1 MDSQVSGA
9 NERAIS
15 GTPWKVLLLVFVAFS
30 ARWIWIVGGR
40 GDNGWTYEPAW
51 RILHGQIPYRDF
63 VMIPGPLAPY
73 ILAGLMRVFGES
85 VWLFQVN
92 LYLSWFGAL
101 AVGIAIL
108 GALEA
113 SREIKVLSV
122 VVSAALSAPFMTGG
136 HAHSYQAPLFAGL
149 VIYFLL
155 KYRRNPRGWYIFWA
169 GIFAA
174 VSILAKQNIGGAIG
188 AAAVLT
194 LLLPKPLG
202 LGGEGR
208 GLPNLFRFVAGGA
221 LGLLP
226 VLGYFVVKAD
236 PQEVIR
242 EFFFDAGAGKG
253 GIFTFLLRGVPRFT
267 LSPLI
272 PHSRLVELFFSLVVF
287 ALLSCLTYAAIGR
300 TGGVASQ
307 PPPTPSLERRGA
319 NSRAGGVASQPPPA
333 PSLERRGT
341 DSPAGGVASR
351 GGANSLHQPPPTPSL
366 QRRGANSRA
375 ARDAK
380 RSSPEKD
387 GFSSWYLGCFLLA
400 GFGIFVVTLFDL
412 PSMRLVVDFL
422 RPRFFRPNNWGEVAA
437 QGAYLLAC
445 STTLACAVG
454 VFRLRTELAMPCLLL
469 LVLAY
474 ANSTANI
481 GYFGFVAP
489 VVAPIWLYILH
500 AAGLPN
506 VFKSSLAVAAIFLAA
521 ACLSPTFAKTFVPL
535 YALPKDSPFA
545 GLYADPAYHR
555 WVTEVW
561 QNVTPRI
568 RGKRT
573 LWVYPGGPLSAFGGL
588 PVPNVIYL
596 YKDTYNSRSERR
608 LWDAWHSEPPDFV
621 VLGDF
626 YRAQN
631 AVLFREDSI
640 VGWLS
645 SAYVIDWQ
653 DQELQLALWRRKG

>member
-1 MDSQVSGA
+1 MDSEIGGTNQ
-9 NERAIS
+9 RAIS

-30 ARWIWIVGGR
+30 ARWIWIMGGR

-92 LYLSWFGAL
+92 LYLSWLGAL

-122 VVSAALSAPFMTGG
+122 VVAAALSAPFTTGG

-188 AAAVLT
+188 AVAVLT

-202 LGGEGR
+202 LGSAGR
-208 GLPNLFRFVAGGA
+208 GLSNLFRFGAGGT

-272 PHSRLVELFFSLVVF
+272 PHSRLVELLFSLVVF
-287 ALLSCLTYAAIGR
+287 ALLSCLTYAAVGR
-300 TGGVASQ
+300 AGGAASQ

-319 NSRAGGVASQPPPA
+319 ASRAGGVASQPPPT
-333 PSLERRGT
+333 PSLE
-341 DSPAGGVASR
+341 
-351 GGANSLHQPPPTPSL
+351 
-366 QRRGANSRA
+366 RRGANSRA

-387 GFSSWYLGCFLLA
+387 GFSSGYLWCFLLA

-412 PSMRLVVDFL
+412 PSLRYVVDFL

-437 QGAYLLAC
+437 QGAYLLTC
-445 STTLACAVG
+445 STALACAVG

-481 GYFGFVAP
+481 GYFGFAAP
-489 VVAPIWLYILH
+489 VVAPLWLYILH

-573 LWVYPGGPLSAFGGL
+573 LWFYPGGPLSAFGGL

-608 LWDAWHSEPPDFV
+608 LWDAWHSEPPDYV

-645 SAYVIDWQ
+645 SAYAIDWQ
-653 DQELQLALWRRKG
+653 DQELQLALWKRKG